1 MAIVIRWT
9 ATAEDGL
16 DEILAYLEEHDF
28 EVSLKKLLKE
38 IDKKLKRLSY
48 FPESGRI
55 SHKKGIRLVKV
66 DKNINM
72 YYFFDGSNIEI
83 LDFFD
88 TRQNPSKRPF

>member
-38 IDKKLKRLSY
+38 IDKKLKRLSD

-72 YYFFDGSNIEI
+72 YYFFDGNNIEI